1 MKQTLVILKVLGGF
15 DIVLTDLC
23 QFSVGFLDSFANQNH
38 EEQLKQLYSHRF
50 VRLVLN
56 EFSTSQ

>member
-15 DIVLTDLC
+15 DIFLTDLC

-50 VRLVLN
+50 ER
-56 EFSTSQ
+56 

>member
-15 DIVLTDLC
+15 DIFLTDLC

-38 EEQLKQLYSHRF
+38 EEQLYSHRF